1 MFRFLLLTGGE
12 LESLYLYNPVSF
24 MTLVGDDSQYLA
36 VGMSGGK
43 LKLYNLEQ
51 LRQEGITM
59 STECTID
66 TDRITCLH
74 VSLAEQTSEASDC
87 SQRNKRHSE
96 KLPDIDWS

>member
-1 MFRFLLLTGGE
+1 MTWLDLQSSFAILFSVFLVLTGSE
-12 LESLYLYNPVSF
+12 LESLYLYNPVSC
-24 MTLVGDDSQYLA
+24 MSLVGDDSQYLA

-43 LKLYNLEQ
+43 LKLYHLQQ

-74 VSLAEQTSEASDC
+74 VSFRDRS
-87 SQRNKRHSE
+87 
-96 KLPDIDWS
+96 

>member
-1 MFRFLLLTGGE
+1 MFLFLLLTGNE
-12 LESLYLYNPVSF
+12 LESLYLYNPVSC

-43 LKLYNLEQ
+43 LKLYNLQQ

-59 STECTID
+59 SAECIID

-74 VSLAEQTSEASDC
+74 VSLRDFLQFKS
-87 SQRNKRHSE
+87 
-96 KLPDIDWS
+96 

>member
-1 MFRFLLLTGGE
+1 MFRFLLLTGSE
-12 LESLYLYNPVSF
+12 LESLYLYNPVSC

-51 LRQEGITM
+51 LRREGITM

-66 TDRITCLH
+66 TDRITCLR
-74 VSLAEQTSEASDC
+74 VSFRDRS
-87 SQRNKRHSE
+87 
-96 KLPDIDWS
+96 